1 MQSQVGLDYIYI
13 CICVCVYI
21 YIYIYRERER
31 ERELYDDIHLYTC
44 NSECKSSPLT
54 DERSF
59 ELMSWF
65 WIRMAMHNE
74 FRVLLHPSVYIN
86 FSSN

>member
-1 MQSQVGLDYIYI
+1 MIDKALLMYLIISYIYI
-13 CICVCVYI
+13 KLCNI
-21 YIYIYRERER
+21 YI
-31 ERELYDDIHLYTC
+31 ERELYADIHLYIC

-54 DERSF
+54 GERSF

-74 FRVLLHPSVYIN
+74 FRVLLHPSVYKN